1 MKLVVRNIRISVFSS
16 IEAINLMESM
26 QSLAT
31 VS

>member
-1 MKLVVRNIRISVFSS
+1 MKFVVRNIRINVFSS

-26 QSLAT
+26 QSLGT